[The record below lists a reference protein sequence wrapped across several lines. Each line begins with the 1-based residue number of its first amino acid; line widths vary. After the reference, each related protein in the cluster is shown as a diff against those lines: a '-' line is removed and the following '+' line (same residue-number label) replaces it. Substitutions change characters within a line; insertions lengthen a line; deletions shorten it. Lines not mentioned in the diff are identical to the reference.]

1 MLQHQFISS
10 KTGMTESLLWLYV
23 SNREDEKETFETIKH
38 TVIPKDLFLLTFKIL
53 YVGPS

>member
-1 MLQHQFISS
+1 
-10 KTGMTESLLWLYV
+10 MTESLLWLYV

-38 TVIPKDLFLLTFKIL
+38 TVIPMDLFLLTFKIL